1 MVNVQNI
8 VCRYVEEYTEFAQM
22 PYWQLV
28 CAAFISCIH
37 GLRSSKHVR
46 YLLLGQVVVLS
57 KLTKLLA
64 IVFHTITPFFVIS
77 PFYLLCKKGIDFSKY
92 LYYNYYADIE
102 QRQSSCILSCPMVYA
117 VLRLNSYSAMKEVD
131 CYEKIYMYYTETITI
146 SLNAEEVEEL
156 TIKVMSTYIG
166 GRDEW

>member
-8 VCRYVEEYTEFAQM
+8 VCRYVEEYTELAQM

-77 PFYLLCKKGIDFSKY
+77 PFYLLCKKGIDLSKY

-117 VLRLNSYSAMKEVD
+117 VLRLN
-131 CYEKIYMYYTETITI
+131 
-146 SLNAEEVEEL
+146 
-156 TIKVMSTYIG
+156 
-166 GRDEW
+166 